1 MKPKEQSAN
10 AQDPAHDERPSGDG
24 FLQEEGFTTGRD
36 PGDENDYEVRRIGSP
51 GHSSLKD
58 FGDSV
63 YGDIVKR
70 INLERM
76 GTPVVPLLVLVSA
89 NENGNPSVTVNT
101 EFSTQQVRALV
112 SILAAGLEVVENGEN
127 HAVVEVRT

>member
-36 PGDENDYEVRRIGSP
+36 PGDENDYEVRRKDAP
-51 GHSSLKD
+51 GHSSLKA

-70 INLERM
+70 INLERI
-76 GTPVVPLLVLVSA
+76 GDPVVPLLVLVSVR
-89 NENGNPSVTVNT
+89 ENGDPSVTINT
-101 EFSTQQVRALV
+101 EFSAGEVRSLM
-112 SILAAGLEVVENGEN
+112 SILVTGLDPIEDGEG
-127 HAVVEVRT
+127 HAVVEVRL